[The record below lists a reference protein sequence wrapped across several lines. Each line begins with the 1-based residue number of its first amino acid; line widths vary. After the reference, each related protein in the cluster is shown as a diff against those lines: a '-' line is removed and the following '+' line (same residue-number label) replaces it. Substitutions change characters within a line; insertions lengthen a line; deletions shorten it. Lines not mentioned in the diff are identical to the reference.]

1 MPVLPS
7 GRRVEFS
14 LDRFHAL
21 LAQIERNHALAIAEA
36 LQDPDDLLAV
46 LDAVHFSPE
55 TGKPHFA
62 GYVAANLDARAADWN
77 IADRNALRAWF
88 DSDSARLYRAE
99 AIEDIKAMLYGTRA
113 NLIPHSQSAYGHGS
127 VAQ

>member
-7 GRRVEFS
+7 GRRIEYS

-21 LAQIERNHALAIAEA
+21 LGQIERDHALAIADA

-46 LDAVHFSPE
+46 LDAVHFNPE

-62 GYVAANLDARAADWN
+62 GYVAAHWQARAADWN
-77 IADRNALRAWF
+77 IADRNALRAWL
-88 DSDSARLYRAE
+88 DSDSARLNRAE
-99 AIEDIKAMLYGTRA
+99 AIEDIKAMLHGTRT
-113 NLIPHSQSAYGHGS
+113 NLIPRSQSAYGHRS